1 LYQTGQGLKQSF
13 WINCDYALRSRWSFK
28 VRVQGSTYT
37 LEGQTTRG
45 LALIEDVNFDI
56 GRFSFS
62 ARYALFDTDNYDNR
76 LYLYERDV
84 SLAFSFPAYN
94 GRGIRRYALVQYKI
108 NHSMD
113 IWVRWANA
121 QYTDRETI
129 GTAGE
134 SIAGN
139 LKNDVKLQLR
149 VRL

>member
-1 LYQTGQGLKQSF
+1 MPCLTPTTTTTG
-13 WINCDYALRSRWSFK
+13 
-28 VRVQGSTYT
+28 
-37 LEGQTTRG
+37 
-45 LALIEDVNFDI
+45 
-56 GRFSFS
+56 
-62 ARYALFDTDNYDNR
+62 YDNR

-84 SLAFSFPAYN
+84 SLAFSFPAYD
-94 GRGIRRYALVQYKI
+94 GVGIRRYALVQYKI

-113 IWVRWANA
+113 IWVRWANT
-121 QYTDRETI
+121 QYADRDTI